1 MPIALML
8 GALGLAQ
15 PSNVWLLNTGSGG
28 PCADDLARCRRLFE
42 QRGDAARLARDLAAV
57 DGRPLSVELTDEGA
71 DTRYFRLP
79 SRARAAVL
87 ELSYGEGGLGGQTW
101 DAGIALAIWL
111 SLAAGAEAVRGRRV
125 LELGSGC
132 GLGGVAARHAGASSV
147 VLTDF
152 GVGGEGSDAAAEDVD
167 ALQGK
172 TFSVDALQAK
182 AGNLQSNLAGTIRA
196 NAMSGSVS
204 AAVLDWRDCLR
215 PGYAPAET
223 FDVVIGSDLVYYEED
238 AEPLAAAVVS
248 HTAAG
253 GTCYLMC
260 RRGRPAGDRALA
272 ALVELLQARGSLE
285 VEDLTIA
292 HFWHGKELAL
302 LTFRSI

>member
-132 GLGGVAARHAGASSV
+132 GIGGVAAALAGADSV
-147 VLTDF
+147 VLSDF
-152 GVGGEGSDAAAEDVD
+152 GTPARREGGRVGRAATGSA
-167 ALQGK
+167 G
-172 TFSVDALQAK
+172 AK
-182 AGNLQSNLAGTIRA
+182 AGRLQRNLAEVVEA
-196 NAMSGSVS
+196 NGLGGSVS
-204 AAVLDWRDCLR
+204 TDVLDWRDCLA
-215 PGYAPAET
+215 PGFRAAEV
-223 FDVVIGSDLVYYEED
+223 FDVVIGSDLCYYLDD
-238 AEPLAAAVVS
+238 APALAAAILA
-248 HTAAG
+248 HTAG
-253 GTCYLMC
+253 GGACYLMS
-260 RRGRPAGDRALA
+260 RRGREEGDRALD
-272 ALVELLQARGSLE
+272 ALLATLRGEGSLDADE
-285 VEDLTIA
+285 WTLANNWGTT
-292 HFWHGKELAL
+292 ELVL
-302 LTFRSI
+302 STFRPA